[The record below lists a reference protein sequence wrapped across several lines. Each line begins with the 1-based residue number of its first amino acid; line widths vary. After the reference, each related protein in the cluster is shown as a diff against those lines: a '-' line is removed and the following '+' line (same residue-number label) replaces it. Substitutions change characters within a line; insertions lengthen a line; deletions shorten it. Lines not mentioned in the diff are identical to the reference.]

1 MIREKINTE
10 RLKQSFSVYKLAKL
24 SGLQITQL
32 NQFLKGFKTLNSD
45 NIEKLFEV
53 LNLEVNSCV

>member
-1 MIREKINTE
+1 MIREIIKRE
-10 RLKQSFSVYKLAKL
+10 ARKKRLSVYKLAKL

-32 NQFLKGFKTLNSD
+32 NGFLKGLKTLNSN

-53 LNLEVNSCV
+53 LELEVKII

>member
-1 MIREKINTE
+1 MIRTKIKAE
-10 RLKQSFSVYKLAKL
+10 AQDQGLSVYKLAKL

-32 NQFLKGFKTLNSD
+32 NGFLKGLKALNSD

-53 LNLEVNSCV
+53 LKLEVKSCV